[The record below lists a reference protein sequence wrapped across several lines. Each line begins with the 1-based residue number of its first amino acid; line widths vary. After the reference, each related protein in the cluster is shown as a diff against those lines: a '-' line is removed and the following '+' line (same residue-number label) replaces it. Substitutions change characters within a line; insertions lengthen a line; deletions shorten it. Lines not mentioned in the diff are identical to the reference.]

1 MSDSPLTALLALAA
15 ALLEVGAEPYRTEE
29 AVERAGNGFGCGEVQ
44 VFVTPPGLFVSVAGP
59 NGHETGVRRV
69 RHRSTDLGRLT
80 SLNSIARAA
89 ERGDL
94 SPKECLQAIAGMQNA
109 KPPYGLGTDLLAG
122 AVASSAYAWFI
133 GATHLE
139 AGLAALAGAFTILMR
154 RRQGEHFAERF
165 FLLAASSFVVGLVGV
180 AGSALWRQ
188 SVGEIVAGGLVVLVP
203 GLALTGVL
211 RDLLAGDF
219 LSAAAGGLEV
229 LTVAGAL
236 AAGVALAVAAGGIA
250 LGWH

>member
-1 MSDSPLTALLALAA
+1 MNPSPLAALLALAA
-15 ALLEVGAEPYRTEE
+15 SLLETGAEPYRVEE
-29 AVERAGNGFGCGEVQ
+29 AVERAGKGFGCGDVQ
-44 VFVTPPGLFVSVAGP
+44 VFVTPPGLFVGIEGP
-59 NGHETGVRRV
+59 GGHETGVRRV
-69 RHRSTDLGRLT
+69 RSRSTDLGRLS

-94 SPKECLQAIAGMQNA
+94 TPQQCLQAIAGMQDA
-109 KPPYGLGTDLLAG
+109 PAPYGLGTELLAG
-122 AVASSAYAWFI
+122 AVASAAYAWFI

-139 AGLAALAGAFTILMR
+139 ASLAALGGAFTILV
-154 RRQGEHFAERF
+154 RRQTGGRFAERF
-165 FLLAASSFVVGLVGV
+165 FRLAASGFVVGLLGV
-180 AGSALWRQ
+180 AGHVLWRQ
-188 SVGEIVAGGLVVLVP
+188 SAGNIVAGGLVVLVP

-236 AAGVALAVAAGGIA
+236 AAGAALAVGAGLA
-250 LGWH
+250 LGWN

>member
-1 MSDSPLTALLALAA
+1 MNDSPLAALLALAA
-15 ALLEVGAEPYRTEE
+15 ALLEAGAEPYRTEE
-29 AVERAGNGFGCGEVQ
+29 AVERAGRGFQCGDIQ
-44 VFVTPPGLFVSVAGP
+44 VFVTPPGLFVSIEGP
-59 NGHETGVRRV
+59 SGHETGVRRV
-69 RHRSTDLGRLT
+69 RSRSTDLGRLS

-94 SPKECLQAIAGMQNA
+94 SPQECIRAVAGLQQA
-109 KPPYGLGTDLLAG
+109 PSPYGLGTDLLAG

-139 AGLAALAGAFTILMR
+139 AGLAALGGAITILVR
-154 RRQGEHFAERF
+154 RRRTGRFAGRF
-165 FLLAASSFVVGLVGV
+165 FLLAASGFAVGLIGV

-188 SVGEIVAGGLVVLVP
+188 SAGEIVAGGLVVLVP

-229 LTVAGAL
+229 LTVTGAL
-236 AAGVALAVAAGGIA
+236 AAGAALAVAAGIA
-250 LGWH
+250 LGWS

>member
-1 MSDSPLTALLALAA
+1 M
-15 ALLEVGAEPYRTEE
+15 LEAGAEPYRTEE
-29 AVERAGNGFGCGEVQ
+29 AVERAGRGFRCGEIQ
-44 VFVTPPGLFVSVAGP
+44 VFVTPPGLFVSIEGP
-59 NGHETGVRRV
+59 GGHETGVRRV
-69 RHRSTDLGRLT
+69 RSRATDLGRLS
-80 SLNSIARAA
+80 SLNSVARAA

-94 SPKECLQAIAGMQNA
+94 SPQECIQAIAGMQQA
-109 KPPYGLGTDLLAG
+109 PPPYGLGTDLLAG

-139 AGLAALAGAFTILMR
+139 AGLAALGGVFTILMR
-154 RRQGEHFAERF
+154 RRPAGRFAGRF
-165 FLLAASSFVVGLVGV
+165 FLLAASGFAVGLVGI
-180 AGSALWRQ
+180 AGSALWHQ
-188 SVGEIVAGGLVVLVP
+188 SAGEIVAGGLVVLVP

-236 AAGVALAVAAGGIA
+236 AAGAALAVAAGIS
-250 LGWH
+250 LGWN